1 MTKTL
6 SIIIP
11 TYNYGSRL
19 AEAVKSV
26 VSQLRDDDEL
36 LIVDDGS
43 TDDTQQVIDG
53 LNKQFPGKLSCFKQE
68 NSGVAAARN
77 VGIAKSF
84 GRYVVLLDADD
95 ELMAGALDA
104 LHQAIESSPSIELF
118 VAGHQTADE
127 QGVIR
132 KHAVGRLSKSK
143 NSNVLA
149 YWDKKL
155 TLSHGAFAVKKELFK
170 KISYPES
177 LRGSED
183 IPVFVHLFAL
193 ADAMAIN
200 CPLVQINKHANSL
213 RRQISENDK
222 ALTEL
227 VEEVFNP
234 NTLPP
239 ELMKYK
245 QKYSVK
251 RALSLSRSHFNIGNF
266 QQARFWFHQAV
277 KLDLFALYNWSYLR
291 KYVKSYFQ

>member
-1 MTKTL
+1 MIKTL
-6 SIIIP
+6 SVIIP

-19 AEAVKSV
+19 RKAVISV

-36 LIVDDGS
+36 LIIDDGS
-43 TDDTQQVIDG
+43 TDETEQVIDG
-53 LNKQFPGKLSCFKQE
+53 LKKEYLGKITCFRQK
-68 NSGVAAARN
+68 NTGVAAARN
-77 VGIAKSF
+77 VGIAKCS

-95 ELMAGALDA
+95 ELLPGALDA
-104 LHQAIESSPSIELF
+104 LHHAIESYPSIELF
-118 VAGHQTADE
+118 IAGHQTASE

-132 KHAVGRLSKSK
+132 KHKVGRLANDK

-170 KISYPES
+170 EISYPEN
-177 LRGSED
+177 LRSSED

-193 ADAMAIN
+193 ADAMLID
-200 CPLVQINKHANSL
+200 CPFVQVNKHANSL

-234 NTLPP
+234 NILPA
-239 ELMKYK
+239 ELMQYKKKYA
-245 QKYSVK
+245 VK
-251 RALSLSRSHFNIGNF
+251 RALSLSRSHFNIGNY
-266 QQARFWFHQAV
+266 QQTRFWFHQAV
-277 KLDLFALYNWSYLR
+277 KLDLRVLFKGTYLR
-291 KYVKSYFQ
+291 KYLKSYFK